1 MKNIL
6 VILDKP
12 KHEQIALQRAV
23 ELAKAAGGRLHL
35 VSFAYDPRATL
46 PGVHETPEEVVKAMV
61 SAREPWLEELCKQ
74 HQLPADTVTEAVWHY
89 SIANW
94 TIETLVKDSFDL
106 VIKTAQKQF
115 GHGGYGSIDW
125 QLIER
130 SPVPLWL
137 AVATPW
143 VKRERLVAALDPT
156 ADSLLHKELNQRV
169 LAVGN
174 RLAQLLNARLEA
186 VACLPGAGV
195 LEELGLTPRHDNTEE
210 QQRALREYLDS
221 AIRDSDANCSEVHLV
236 SGKPAREVNRIV
248 DRNKARLM
256 LVGRGVRKGAT
267 GLLLGNTA
275 ERILSKSNSDVLI
288 VP

>member
-23 ELAKAAGGRLHL
+23 ELAAATGARLHL
-35 VSFAYDPRATL
+35 VSFAYEPLATL
-46 PGVHETPEEVVKAMV
+46 PGVHDVPEELILTMV
-61 SAREPWLEELCKQ
+61 SGREQWLKELRKQ
-74 HQLPADTVTEAVWHY
+74 HQLPANTTTEAVWHY

-94 TIETLVKDSFDL
+94 TIEALVADSFDM

-115 GHGGYGSIDW
+115 GHGGFGSIDW

-130 SPVPLWL
+130 STVPLWL
-137 AVATPW
+137 AVTTPW
-143 VKRERLVAALDPT
+143 LKRERLVAALDPSV
-156 ADSLLHKELNQRV
+156 DNLLHKELNQRV
-169 LAVGN
+169 LAAGD
-174 RLAQLLNARLEA
+174 RLAQLLDAQLEA
-186 VACLPGAGV
+186 VACLPASGV
-195 LEELGLTPRHDNTEE
+195 LEELGLTPRHDTSAE
-210 QQRALREYLDS
+210 QKRALHEYLDVV
-221 AIRDSDANCSEVHLV
+221 IRDSGANCSELHLV

-256 LVGRGVRKGAT
+256 LVGRGVRKGAA
-267 GLLLGNTA
+267 GFLLGNTA
-275 ERILSKSNSDVLI
+275 ERILSKSNTDVLI